1 MQLSKTKQNKA
12 KENDRKNRQ
21 SRVFSF
27 YSQIIHSSE
36 RRGEELMLGYKNP
49 QKAAKHT
56 IKAN

>member
-36 RRGEELMLGYKNP
+36 RGEELMLGYKNP

-56 IKAN
+56 VKAN